1 MNNTTE
7 KRCTKC
13 GETKLL
19 EYFHVEAK
27 ENMRKNAKFDG
38 DFQPSLPLAI

>member
-19 EYFHVEAK
+19 EYFHVD
-27 ENMRKNAKFDG
+27 NRKKDVGHWKTCNHWK
-38 DFQPSLPLAI
+38 QKKI